1 MSPKLLL
8 SVALVMLHL
17 ASISAQPNPWCKKQC
32 GDVKIPYPFGIGTGC
47 AIGEGFEIIC
57 NRNADGIDQPFT
69 GNIEVLD
76 ISVVYGRSR
85 VLGSITTNCYNSSTG
100 SANVNSWWMDL
111 STSPYRFSDA
121 YNTFVVIGC
130 NTLAYIYNG
139 LNRTSY
145 TTACASVCGGP
156 EDLTNGSCLG
166 VGCCQNANAI
176 PKGLT
181 RQDIYLYTIYNTS
194 ESDSWKFNPCSYA
207 ALVETES
214 FSFSTEYITTMRF
227 NDTYEGQQPL
237 VLDWAIG
244 DVSCEVAKNMT
255 SYACHS
261 GNSICVD
268 SKNGPGYLCNCSEG
282 YQGNPYLPDGCTD
295 VNECEQNPSPCTKGE
310 TCRNTI
316 GWYYCSR
323 PSCPLGRKLAR
334 ETNTCNPDINL
345 IIGICI
351 GSVALVITIFFMRLM
366 FERRKL
372 TDVKKKYF
380 QQHGGL
386 ILFDKMKSDQ
396 GLAFKVFTQA
406 ELEHATNKF
415 EKSQILGHGGH
426 GTVYKGITKDNIT
439 VAVKKCALI
448 DDRHKKEFGKE
459 MLILSQI
466 NHKNIVKL
474 LGCCLEVDIPML
486 VYEFIPNGTLFDLI
500 HGKNRTFHIPFSS
513 LLRIVNEAAEGLA
526 FLHSYANP
534 PILHGDVKTSNI
546 LLDENYMAK
555 VSDFGASILALSDED
570 QFVTMVQGTCGYLD
584 PEYLQTCRLTD
595 KSDVYSFGVVLL
607 EVMTGQ
613 MPLKFEG
620 PEIQKSLSSSFLLA
634 MKENNLEAM
643 LDSQI
648 KDHESMELLSGLA
661 DIAKKCLDM
670 CSDNRPSMKEVS
682 EELSR
687 LRKFSKHPWIQRD
700 TEIESFLSGPSTSN
714 LETEHSYLSGP
725 STSNFEIE
733 HNTEYRRK
741 DEEMPINPSTSYFI
755 R

>member
-1 MSPKLLL
+1 M
-8 SVALVMLHL
+8 AYMI
-17 ASISAQPNPWCKKQC
+17 SISAQPASRCQTFC
-32 GDVKIPYPFGIGTGC
+32 GDVEIPYPFGIGAGC
-47 AIGEGFEIIC
+47 AIEPGFELSC
-57 NRNADGIDQPFT
+57 NNTADGSMKPFHT
-69 GNIEVLD
+69 NVEFLNISLLH
-76 ISVVYGRSR
+76 GHSR
-85 VLGSITTNCYNSSTG
+85 ALNHLSTDCYNYSTK
-100 SANVNSWWMDL
+100 SVEPSTWWLDF
-111 STSPYRFSDA
+111 TATPYRFSDVH
-121 YNTFVVIGC
+121 NKFIVIGC
-130 NTLAYIYNG
+130 NTLSYIYNSY
-139 LNRTSY
+139 NRTGY
-145 TTACASVCGGP
+145 TTACASVCGSI
-156 EDLTNGSCLG
+156 EALTNGSCAG
-166 VGCCQNANAI
+166 VGCCQNAI

-181 RQDIYLYTIYNTS
+181 RYDVAMYIVYND
-194 ESDSWKFNPCSYA
+194 SDSWRFNPCSYA
-207 ALVETES
+207 ALVETDS
-214 FSFSTEYITTMRF
+214 FSFNTEYITTKKF
-227 NDTYEGQQPL
+227 NDTYKGRQPL

-244 DVSCEVAKNMT
+244 NVSCVMAENMT
-255 SYACHS
+255 SYACQS
-261 GNSICVD
+261 VNSICVD
-268 SKNGPGYLCNCSEG
+268 SKNGPGYLCNCTNG
-282 YQGNPYLPDGCTD
+282 YQGNPYLRDGCKD
-295 VNECEQNPSPCTKGE
+295 VNECDQNTGPCPKGA
-310 TCRNTI
+310 TCHNTI
-316 GWYYCSR
+316 GGYHC
-323 PSCPLGRKLAR
+323 SCPPGRKLA
-334 ETNTCNPDINL
+334 NDSSSCNPDINL
-345 IIGICI
+345 IIGVCI
-351 GSVALVITIFFMRLM
+351 GSIVIVIVIFFVRII

-406 ELEHATNKF
+406 ELEQATNKF

-439 VAVKKCALI
+439 VAIKKCALI

-466 NHKNIVKL
+466 NHKNVVKL
-474 LGCCLEVDIPML
+474 LGCCLEVDVPML

-513 LLRIVNEAAEGLA
+513 LLKIVNEAAEGLA

-555 VSDFGASILALSDED
+555 VSDFGASILAPTDED

-607 EVMTGQ
+607 EVLTGQ

-634 MKENNLEAM
+634 MKENKLEEM

-648 KDHESMELLSGLA
+648 KDHESMELVNGLA

-687 LRKFSKHPWIQRD
+687 LRKLSKHPWIQRD

-733 HNTEYRRK
+733 HSTEYRRK